1 MRLKIIKVE
10 NELVLPLPGEVI
22 DALELSE
29 GSEVEVTIEDEEK
42 WILISSAADP
52 EDLDQVDEEY
62 GEMMGELM
70 DEFKS
75 AFGKLADEF
84 KGSSPQ

>member
-10 NELVLPLPGEVI
+10 NKLALPLPGEVI

-29 GSEVEVTIEDEEK
+29 GSEVEVIIEDEEK

-52 EDLDQVDEEY
+52 EDLDQVDEVD
-62 GEMMGELM
+62 GEMMGELI

-75 AFGKLADEF
+75 AFDKLADEF